1 MSSVAPSAEQPQGWV
16 QMPNPSP
23 MASAAAGP
31 VGVGVPELLVYNRY
45 LTTTEML
52 GALLRAVVCTAR
64 LHESEWF
71 TSLTSNGML
80 EHTDCERVG
89 P

>member
-1 MSSVAPSAEQPQGWV
+1 
-16 QMPNPSP
+16 
-23 MASAAAGP
+23 MAFAAAGAGRGTAGP
-31 VGVGVPELLVYNRY
+31 VGVGVPKLLVYNRY

-80 EHTDCERVG
+80 EHTDCGRVG